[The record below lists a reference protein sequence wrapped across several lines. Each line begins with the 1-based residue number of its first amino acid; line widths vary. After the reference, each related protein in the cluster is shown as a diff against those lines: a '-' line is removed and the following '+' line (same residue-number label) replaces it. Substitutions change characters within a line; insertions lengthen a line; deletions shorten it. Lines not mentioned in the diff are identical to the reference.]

1 MLYEVVKEFSQ
12 DIFTKAKEP
21 CISIYLPTHKSS
33 PENKQDSILFK
44 KLISDAEKLLHKKYP
59 EADLKKLT
67 EPLLAI
73 KEDWH
78 LWENATEGLCV
89 LSDIEKCLVYRIM
102 EPVKESVTVSDAF
115 YVRPLIKFF
124 QTDDKYILLAL
135 SRSKFTL
142 YQGNKYEISEIEL
155 PEGTFK
161 TIGDVLGED
170 FTQPYL
176 THGSYGG
183 AGGLAMF
190 HGHGDKNAETDKDT
204 VKFFNYVDKFVF
216 DNFSKNSN
224 LPLILYALTEHH
236 GEFRKL
242 SKNPNLLKDGIK
254 HSDNSIDIRK
264 LKKLAWEVMEPVYFK
279 KHQDWIDRYHK
290 LKVNSLGENHLEK
303 IIKAGCENRIEAVLI
318 EADRVIPGK
327 VDYEKCEFIPGDI
340 EQPGYDDV
348 LEEIAE
354 LVYKG
359 GGEVIVLPK
368 EKMPSRNGIAAIF
381 RYYPTF
387 AIESEV

>member
-1 MLYEVVKEFSQ
+1 MMYEIVDEFSKE
-12 DIFTKAKEP
+12 IFFNSKEP
-21 CISIYLPTHKSS
+21 CVSLYQPTHRHS
-33 PENKQDSILFK
+33 PENKQDLILYK
-44 KLISDAEKLLHKKYP
+44 KLLSETEKLLNKKYP
-59 EADLKKLT
+59 QADVKKLT
-67 EPLLAI
+67 EPMKAL
-73 KEDWH
+73 KDDWH
-78 LWENATEGLCV
+78 FWENAGDGLCV
-89 LSDIEKCLVYRIM
+89 LSDVEKCMVYRLM

-115 YVRPLIKFF
+115 HLRPLIKFF
-124 QTDDKYILLAL
+124 QTDDRYILLAL

-142 YQGNKYEISEIEL
+142 YQGSKYDIKEIEL

-161 TIGDVLGED
+161 TISEVLGED

-190 HGHGDKNAETDKDT
+190 HGHGDKNAEIDKDT
-204 VKFFNYVDKFVF
+204 VKFFNYVDKFVYE
-216 DNFSKNSN
+216 NFSKNST

-242 SKNPNLLKDGIK
+242 SKNPNLLKEGIK
-254 HSDNSIDIRK
+254 HSDNSIDLRK
-264 LKKLAWEVMEPVYFK
+264 LNKLAWEVMEPIYFK
-279 KHQDWIDRYHK
+279 RHQDWIDRYRK

-303 IIKAGCENRIEAVLI
+303 IIKAACENRIEAVLI

-340 EQPGYDDV
+340 EMPGYDDV

-359 GGEVIVLPK
+359 GGEVIILPK
-368 EKMPSRNGIAAIF
+368 DKMPSRNGLAAIF

-387 AIESEV
+387 ALEG